1 MTVRVNTMKSSQ
13 NVLLNP
19 MVNSKGFFEKG
30 EGRTKDDWVPLLNN
44 EMNTLKTM
52 VAKAITYC
60 PLAKRKI
67 ENGVAKIK
75 FSSNLV

>member
-1 MTVRVNTMKSSQ
+1 MTVRVNIVLSSQ
-13 NVLLNP
+13 HVLLNP

-44 EMNTLKTM
+44 EMNKLKTM
-52 VAKAITYC
+52 VAKAIAYC
-60 PLAKRKI
+60 PLDKRKI

-75 FSSNLV
+75 FSRSLV